1 MRSLFD
7 IQLQAVIIRNMYG
20 PHGIQQEGRLFE
32 IEEEAGVES
41 GEHRQGK
48 IGKGQSWKYA
58 FDCQNCGKQS
68 AGRSDGAN
76 RFCRN
81 ECQQEYQVNRWF
93 ACSCCLARIGLGQ
106 NTAAKILG
114 IVTKTAVGR
123 GWKSKGIVAEKP
135 KSGSMVTE
143 GRSILTV
150 KRKEIEA
157 IEGEPQRLYNE
168 AAMEDIRSHRRFPDW
183 SQVWYNKLSMDEYNS
198 PENIYERCCMRS
210 IRAHGI
216 RSVYPDWSQVWAK
229 SRMSMNPAQRS
240 VANMRTRLKL
250 LMKTARKGG
259 ANVKSSFI
267 GCSTGQLAKH
277 LELRFKRGMTWA
289 NYGTHWHVDHVIP
302 CASFDH
308 TDSNQVAQCWHWTN
322 LEPLEAKANISKS
335 DAITRPQMQLL
346 LCATH

>member
-1 MRSLFD
+1 MNWQRLRLLKDAMRSLFD

-32 IEEEAGVES
+32 IGEEASVES

-48 IGKGQSWKYA
+48 IGKNQSWKYA
-58 FDCQNCGKQS
+58 FDCQNCGKRS
-68 AGRSDGAN
+68 AGRSDKAN

-123 GWKSKGIVAEKP
+123 GWKSKGIVPEKP

-143 GRSILTV
+143 WRLILTV

-157 IEGEPQRLYNE
+157 IENEPQRFYDE

-183 SQVWYNKLSMDEYNS
+183 SQVWGNKLAMDEYNS

-210 IRAHGI
+210 IRAHGF
-216 RSVYPDWSQVWAK
+216 RSVYPDWSQVWVCVNVSWLFAVGFPGK
-229 SRMSMNPAQRS
+229 LNAFPVFAGAVHNRFPKAFGQIGLGEVGDQDRRLHRG
-240 VANMRTRLKL
+240 VA
-250 LMKTARKGG
+250 GVD
-259 ANVKSSFI
+259 NV
-267 GCSTGQLAKH
+267 G
-277 LELRFKRGMTWA
+277 
-289 NYGTHWHVDHVIP
+289 
-302 CASFDH
+302 
-308 TDSNQVAQCWHWTN
+308 
-322 LEPLEAKANISKS
+322 
-335 DAITRPQMQLL
+335 
-346 LCATH
+346 